1 MRGGA
6 RVEITIKGEAKEIA
20 ALVVAIQGRR
30 CRDMSQDE
38 FETMLQT
45 SLSEAIP
52 GVILPEE

>member
-1 MRGGA
+1 M
-6 RVEITIKGEAKEIA
+6 EITIKGEAKEIA